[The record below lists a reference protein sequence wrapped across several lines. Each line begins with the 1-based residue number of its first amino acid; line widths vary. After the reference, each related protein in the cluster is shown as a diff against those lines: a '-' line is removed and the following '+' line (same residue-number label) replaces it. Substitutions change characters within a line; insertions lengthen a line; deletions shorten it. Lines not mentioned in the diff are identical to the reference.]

1 MMYYPRYDKA
11 YLFGNAIAL
20 ITSTLLVLTA
30 CWLMLSFAQS
40 LRSQSHLES
49 NSLRID
55 THQSVKQQTVT
66 VVHTTE
72 ATDPRYYYSDYR

>member
-1 MMYYPRYDKA
+1 MTYYPRYEKA

-20 ITSTLLVLTA
+20 ISSTLLVLAA

-40 LRSQSHLES
+40 LRSQSHLEIS
-49 NSLRID
+49 TQRID
-55 THQSVKQQTVT
+55 THQSNKVKTVT
-66 VVHTTE
+66 FVNSTE